1 MNKRRQKT
9 GKIRLNDGAAAVAGI
24 KAGLKETGDY
34 EHTDPDGISCD
45 TRTVLKN
52 DGVIEAEGSP
62 KELEGSNEYYKLF
75 SKTL

>member
-1 MNKRRQKT
+1 MENRT
-9 GKIRLNDGAAAVAGI
+9 AVMIAHSCAATKNAGSI
-24 KAGLKETGDY
+24 
-34 EHTDPDGISCD
+34 IVM
-45 TRTVLKN
+45 R

>member
-1 MNKRRQKT
+1 MR
-9 GKIRLNDGAAAVAGI
+9 
-24 KAGLKETGDY
+24 
-34 EHTDPDGISCD
+34 
-45 TRTVLKN
+45 